1 MRFYDIRQFFCR
13 LSNGSCDIVT
23 AIETVNDNIVRSMG
37 TVNIHEG
44 SAFDISHTRTTKDS
58 IEVASMHSNSGIT
71 ASFPGIT
78 TTIDV
83 AANGNLGLHQRCRQ
97 AHKQYG
103 G

>member
-1 MRFYDIRQFFCR
+1 
-13 LSNGSCDIVT
+13 
-23 AIETVNDNIVRSMG
+23 MG

-83 AANGNLGLHQRCRQ
+83 ATNSNLGLHQRCRQ